1 MPHMLALSC
10 MLLIYENKLGRKEI
24 TKKTERNHLIVLED
38 YYDERNYDG

>member
-1 MPHMLALSC
+1 MLALPC

-24 TKKTERNHLIVLED
+24 TEKTEESFDCSGND